1 MPSLAHLELAGV
13 QPVRLL
19 ALEARDVRL
28 ERRRH
33 VRCGLGVER
42 LAPVFVF
49 R

>member
-1 MPSLAHLELAGV
+1 V
-13 QPVRLL
+13 QPVCLL
-19 ALEARDVRL
+19 ALEARDARL

-42 LAPVFVF
+42 LAPAFVL